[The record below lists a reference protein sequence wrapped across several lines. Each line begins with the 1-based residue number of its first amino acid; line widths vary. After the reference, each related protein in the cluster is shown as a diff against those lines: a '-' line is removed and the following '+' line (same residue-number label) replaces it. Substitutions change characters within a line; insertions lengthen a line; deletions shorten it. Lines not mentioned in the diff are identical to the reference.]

1 MVSKNTWQKEAKRL
15 EDLIKS
21 HTAQVERIA
30 SDAQKRLQ
38 N

>member
-1 MVSKNTWQKEAKRL
+1 MISKNTSQKEAKRL

-30 SDAQKRLQ
+30 SDAHKRLH